1 MRIFEKMFNNI
12 EGFMNNLIK
21 YLCILIPSYFLIHV
35 LIYLLK

>member
-21 YLCILIPSYFLIHV
+21 YLCVLIPSYFLIHV